1 MAGEIPKM
9 QHCPSVGSLPE
20 LQDSI
25 QGRDRKT
32 KEGNMENDFHTGD
45 T

>member
-1 MAGEIPKM
+1 MAGGDPKM
-9 QHCPSVGSLPE
+9 QYCHLLEASRSSKN
-20 LQDSI
+20 SI
-25 QGRDRKT
+25 RERGRKT